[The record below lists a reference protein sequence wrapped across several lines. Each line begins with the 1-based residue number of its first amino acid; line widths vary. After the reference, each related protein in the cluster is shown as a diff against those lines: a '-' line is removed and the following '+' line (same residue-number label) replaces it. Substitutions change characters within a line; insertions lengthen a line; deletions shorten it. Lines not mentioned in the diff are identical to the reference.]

1 MKTTFY
7 LNGKKTS
14 RKALT
19 EKIGA
24 DRLKRYIEEAKEAFF
39 ADPLTQNSFWLGGKD
54 TLTIQVNPETARA
67 FGAHDCDS
75 HFSCALSIHFASL
88 AKWADNLVFGHF

>member
-39 ADPLTQNSFWLGGKD
+39 EDPLTQNSFWLGGKNM
-54 TLTIQVNPETARA
+54 LTIEFN
-67 FGAHDCDS
+67 
-75 HFSCALSIHFASL
+75 
-88 AKWADNLVFGHF
+88 

>member
-24 DRLKRYIEEAKEAFF
+24 DRLKRYIEEAKETFF
-39 ADPLTQNSFWLGGKD
+39 ADPLTQNSFWLGDKD
-54 TLTIQVNPETARA
+54 TLTIEFN
-67 FGAHDCDS
+67 
-75 HFSCALSIHFASL
+75 
-88 AKWADNLVFGHF
+88 

>member
-19 EKIGA
+19 EMLGA
-24 DRLKRYIEEAKEAFF
+24 NRLKRYIEEAKETFLE
-39 ADPLTQNSFWLGGKD
+39 DPLTQNSFWLGGKD
-54 TLTIQVNPETARA
+54 TLTIEFN
-67 FGAHDCDS
+67 
-75 HFSCALSIHFASL
+75 
-88 AKWADNLVFGHF
+88 

>member
-24 DRLKRYIEEAKEAFF
+24 DRLKRYIEEAK
-39 ADPLTQNSFWLGGKD
+39 
-54 TLTIQVNPETARA
+54 
-67 FGAHDCDS
+67 
-75 HFSCALSIHFASL
+75 
-88 AKWADNLVFGHF
+88 

>member
-1 MKTTFY
+1 MRTTFY

-24 DRLKRYIEEAKEAFF
+24 DRLKRYIEEAQETFF
-39 ADPLTQNSFWLGGKD
+39 EDPLTQNSFWLGGKD
-54 TLTIQVNPETARA
+54 MLTIEFN
-67 FGAHDCDS
+67 
-75 HFSCALSIHFASL
+75 
-88 AKWADNLVFGHF
+88 

>member
-24 DRLKRYIEEAKEAFF
+24 DRLKRYIEEAKETLF
-39 ADPLTQNSFWLGGKD
+39 ADPLTQNRFWLGGKD
-54 TLTIQVNPETARA
+54 TLTIEFN
-67 FGAHDCDS
+67 
-75 HFSCALSIHFASL
+75 
-88 AKWADNLVFGHF
+88 

>member
-24 DRLKRYIEEAKEAFF
+24 DRLKRYMRDGRECDDRLSKTA
-39 ADPLTQNSFWLGGKD
+39 
-54 TLTIQVNPETARA
+54 IQKQ
-67 FGAHDCDS
+67 
-75 HFSCALSIHFASL
+75 CALRLFLQKLHAVSL
-88 AKWADNLVFGHF
+88 VLMEVAFVGHFCLLSVPYYPAT

>member
-19 EKIGA
+19 GLLGENRI
-24 DRLKRYIEEAKEAFF
+24 RRYIEEAKEAFF
-39 ADPLTQNSFWLGGKD
+39 ETPLTENSFWIGSGM
-54 TLTIQVNPETARA
+54 LTIEFN
-67 FGAHDCDS
+67 
-75 HFSCALSIHFASL
+75 
-88 AKWADNLVFGHF
+88 

>member
-39 ADPLTQNSFWLGGKD
+39 EDPFTQNSFWLGGKD
-54 TLTIQVNPETARA
+54 TLTIEFN
-67 FGAHDCDS
+67 
-75 HFSCALSIHFASL
+75 
-88 AKWADNLVFGHF
+88 

>member
-24 DRLKRYIEEAKEAFF
+24 ERLERYIEEAKEAFF
-39 ADPLTQNSFWLGGKD
+39 ADPLTQNSFWIGGKD
-54 TLTIQVNPETARA
+54 TLTIEFN
-67 FGAHDCDS
+67 
-75 HFSCALSIHFASL
+75 
-88 AKWADNLVFGHF
+88 

>member
-24 DRLKRYIEEAKEAFF
+24 DRLKRYIEEAKETFF
-39 ADPLTQNSFWLGGKD
+39 EDPLIQNSFWLGGKD
-54 TLTIQVNPETARA
+54 MLTIEFN
-67 FGAHDCDS
+67 
-75 HFSCALSIHFASL
+75 
-88 AKWADNLVFGHF
+88 

>member
-19 EKIGA
+19 EMLGA
-24 DRLKRYIEEAKEAFF
+24 DRLKRYIEETKETFF
-39 ADPLTQNSFWLGGKD
+39 EDPHTQTSFWLGGRNM
-54 TLTIQVNPETARA
+54 LTIEFN
-67 FGAHDCDS
+67 
-75 HFSCALSIHFASL
+75 
-88 AKWADNLVFGHF
+88 